1 MATKRTPIKR
11 ALQTRITAEAI
22 DAFKAW
28 RAVGECLNPDDE
40 GYDCGE
46 CDVCEQWWSAHN
58 AVHSALGLRPWVWP
72 FSEEHDPMLWK
83 ELELRSQDTGR
94 AYNGKDY

>member
-46 CDVCEQWWSAHN
+46 CDVCEHGGAHTMRFTARWGFARGFGRSARN
-58 AVHSALGLRPWVWP
+58 MIRCC
-72 FSEEHDPMLWK
+72 
-83 ELELRSQDTGR
+83 GR
-94 AYNGKDY
+94 N